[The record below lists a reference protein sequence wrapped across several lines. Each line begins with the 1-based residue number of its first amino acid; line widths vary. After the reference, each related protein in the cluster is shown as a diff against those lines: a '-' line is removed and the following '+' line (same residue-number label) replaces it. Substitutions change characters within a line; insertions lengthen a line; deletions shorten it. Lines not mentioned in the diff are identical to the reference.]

1 MRRTLYEDVHEDFR
15 ASFRR
20 FVEKEIVPHHER
32 WESEGRVDKAMFREA
47 GRLGFLGMAV
57 PEEYGGPGVDDFRF
71 NAIMSE
77 ELQRLGVLGS
87 GICLTLHNDIVLP
100 YVLGAADEEQKARW
114 LPRMV
119 TGELMGAISM
129 TEPGA
134 GSDLASIRA
143 TARRDGES
151 YVINGAKTFVTNG
164 LNADL
169 VVLAAKTDPNARHAG
184 ISLIVV
190 EDGTPGFE
198 RGKKIDKIGQRSQD
212 TAELFF
218 SDARV
223 PVANRLGEEGRGFAL
238 LMTNLAQER
247 LSMAVVAV
255 AGARQALRW
264 TVEYCRTREAFGGP
278 LTDQQFVKFE
288 LADLTTVTEIAQ
300 VYVDRMV
307 EDHVVG
313 RASAEDA
320 AKAKYWTSEMQRDLL
335 DRCLQLHGGY
345 GYTREYPIARAY
357 LDGRVQ
363 TIYGGTTQIMK
374 EIIGRSVAA
383 GPPAEDTR

>member
-1 MRRTLYEDVHEDFR
+1 MKRRLYEEVHEDFR

-20 FVEKEIVPHHER
+20 FVEKEIVPHHDR
-32 WESEGRVDKAMFREA
+32 WEEQGRVDKGMFREA
-47 GRLGFLGMAV
+47 GGHGFLGMAV
-57 PEEYGGPGVDDFRF
+57 PEAYGGPGVDDFRF
-71 NAIMSE
+71 NVVMSE

-100 YVLGAADEEQKARW
+100 YILGSANDEQRARW
-114 LPRMV
+114 LPGMV
-119 TGELMGAISM
+119 SGELMGAVSM

-134 GSDLASIRA
+134 GSDLASIRT
-143 TARRDGES
+143 TARRDGDD
-151 YVINGAKTFVTNG
+151 YVVNGAKTFVTSG
-164 LNADL
+164 LNADI
-169 VVLAAKTDPNARHAG
+169 VVLAVKTDPTQRHRG
-184 ISLIVV
+184 ISLVVV
-190 EDGTPGFE
+190 ESGTAGFE

-223 PVANRLGEEGRGFAL
+223 PVVNRLGDEGAGFGM

-247 LSMAVVAV
+247 LSMAAQAT

-264 TVEYCRTREAFGGP
+264 TIEYCRTREAFGGP
-278 LTDQQFVKFE
+278 LTDLQFVRFE
-288 LADLTTVTEIAQ
+288 LADMVTAAEVAQ
-300 VYVDRMV
+300 AYVDRLV
-307 EDHVVG
+307 EDHVDG
-313 RASAEDA
+313 LASSEDA
-320 AKAKYWTSEMQRDLL
+320 AKAKFWASEMQQNVL

-363 TIYGGTTQIMK
+363 TIYGGTTQVMK
-374 EIIGRSVAA
+374 EIIGRSIAA
-383 GPPAEDTR
+383 GASLDDSR